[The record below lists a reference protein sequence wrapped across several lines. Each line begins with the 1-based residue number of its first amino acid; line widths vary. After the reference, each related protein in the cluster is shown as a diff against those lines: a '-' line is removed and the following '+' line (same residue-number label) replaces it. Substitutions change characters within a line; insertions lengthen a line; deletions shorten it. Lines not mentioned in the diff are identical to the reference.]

1 MGWGHIS
8 FLIEMVP
15 LIQTLK
21 GQSQV
26 SVLDGCRCCRS
37 HDHDGIFR
45 HTLTVSNLLQVKTDP
60 TRHCKSLDMLN
71 VRLKFK
77 RVRRVFE
84 KKL

>member
-1 MGWGHIS
+1 MGAYFI
-8 FLIEMVP
+8 FIEMEP

-26 SVLDGCRCCRS
+26 SALDGCRCCRS

-77 RVRRVFE
+77 RVRRVFK